1 MKPQI
6 LIIDDDEA
14 ILLALNRVLS
24 RENYDLT
31 LTHSPK
37 EGLKILEEKAIDVII
52 SDIMMD
58 EMSGLDLS
66 QIVREKYIH
75 IPVILITGNPNL
87 SSVQEALRNKAF
99 DYIPKPVER
108 SKILEVVKNAVE
120 SKFFQEKE
128 ATEKEVNKYKAES
141 LTKRN
146 EDLNLQN
153 TIILDATKDFVITI
167 TQDKK
172 IFSANKSAIERFSSN
187 SRPIVGFC
195 ITTLFPPKRMEAYN
209 RLLRLAIEYK
219 YSSKT
224 SFLEIELLDK
234 NNETVVCEISFCRYR
249 LDGLEYYTGIFRDTS
264 EKKLLTQKLIE
275 SEKRAFLNTIA
286 ASIGHEINNAL
297 TAIMGFVELANEPN
311 SEIEIKNRALQMTI
325 SQSEKLRNLTS
336 NLLTL
341 GKSKVGWMVEEGM
354 DIDINAALDD
364 VLDVFEKSKRIKNCK
379 LIVEKIPNRL
389 MISGNKDKI
398 ELLFSNLI
406 LNAADATNNQG
417 KITIKTFN
425 LNGCPCFS
433 IEDNGEG
440 MTKEVMQKIYEP
452 YFSTKEVGKGT
463 GLGMFVVKEIA
474 NLYGIKIT
482 MASEVNKGTSFL
494 LKFPVLHTLN
504 EK

>member
-37 EGLKILEEKAIDVII
+37 EGLKILEEKPIDVII

-128 ATEKEVNKYKAES
+128 ATEKEVNRYKAES

-167 TQDKK
+167 TKDGK
-172 IFSANKSAIERFSSN
+172 IFSANKSAKNKFSSN
-187 SRPIVGFC
+187 SKPLIGAH
-195 ITTLFPPKRMEAYN
+195 IATLFPAKKLEVYN

-219 YSSKT
+219 HSSKT
-224 SFLEIELLDK
+224 SVLEIELLDK
-234 NNETVVCEISFCRYR
+234 NNETIICEISFCRFS

-311 SEIEIKNRALQMTI
+311 SDLEIKDRAIQMTI

-341 GKSKVGWMVEEGM
+341 GKSKEGWLVEEGM
-354 DIDINAALDD
+354 ETDINSALVD

-379 LIVEKIPNRL
+379 LIVDKIPESL
-389 MISGNKDKI
+389 LVKANKDKI
-398 ELLFSNLI
+398 ELLISNLI

-417 KITIKTFN
+417 TIAIKTFKIN
-425 LNGCPCFS
+425 DHPCFS
-433 IEDNGEG
+433 IEDNGNG

-474 NLYGIKIT
+474 NLYGIKIIMT
-482 MASEVNKGTSFL
+482 SEVNNGSSFL
-494 LKFPVLHTLN
+494 LRFPSMR
-504 EK
+504 